1 MSATRLHVALV
12 LAVIVAGALALF
24 TGAASLGDEN
34 LRATLLQLRGARL
47 LAAFLAGAALSVGG
61 VAVQGLFRNPLASP
75 SILGTTAGANLGG
88 QIALVAVSSLSG
100 ATAAHMT
107 EMVLPIGSLL
117 GALVA
122 LGILLVF
129 LRAGVDLLTLL
140 LTGFIL
146 SSLFLSIGSF
156 LTSMAQESWE
166 LGRTMVA
173 WSLGSVS
180 GTGPR
185 QVLFAMPL
193 VVAGTVAIWGWGHA
207 LDVMLSGEEEA
218 ASLGVDVKATRRW
231 VVVWVAVL
239 TGAAVSLGGGV
250 AFVGLIVP
258 HALRPIVGAEHRR
271 LVPTS
276 ALLGGAFLI
285 ACDALGRVL
294 PGRSEIPLGIVTGL
308 IGAPLFLW
316 LLLRMQREAYDG

>member
-1 MSATRLHVALV
+1 MSATRLHLLLV
-12 LAVIVAGALALF
+12 LVIVIAAGLALF
-24 TGAASLGDEN
+24 TGAASLTDEN
-34 LRATLLQLRGARL
+34 LRGTLLQLRGARL

-75 SILGTTAGANLGG
+75 SILGTTAGASLGG
-88 QIALVAVSSLSG
+88 QVAMIALGLTSG
-100 ATAAHMT
+100 VTAGRFAEMT
-107 EMVLPIGSLL
+107 LPLGSLL
-117 GALVA
+117 GALIA
-122 LGILLVF
+122 LGILLLF
-129 LRAGVDLLTLL
+129 LRAGADLLTLL

-146 SSLFLSIGSF
+146 SSLFLSVGSF
-156 LTSMAQESWE
+156 VTSLAQESWE
-166 LGRTMVA
+166 LGRAMVA

-180 GTGPR
+180 GAGPR
-185 QVLFAMPL
+185 QILFALPL
-193 VVAGTVAIWGWGHA
+193 VLVGTLAIWGWGHA

-218 ASLGVDVKATRRW
+218 ASLGIDVKATRRW
-231 VVVWVAVL
+231 VVIWVAVL

-250 AFVGLIVP
+250 GFVGLIVP

-271 LVPTS
+271 LVPAA

-285 ACDALGRVL
+285 VCDTLGRAL
-294 PGRSEIPLGIVTGL
+294 PGRSEVPLGIVTGL

>member
-1 MSATRLHVALV
+1 MSATRLHVVLILAVLVAAVLALV
-12 LAVIVAGALALF
+12 
-24 TGAASLGDEN
+24 TGTASLSDDS
-34 LRATLLQLRGARL
+34 LRGTLLELRGGRL
-47 LAAFLAGAALSVGG
+47 VAAFLAGAALAVGG

-88 QIALVAVSSLSG
+88 QLTLIAFTAVAGSSLPWVDEMLLPVGCLVG
-100 ATAAHMT
+100 AF
-107 EMVLPIGSLL
+107 
-117 GALVA
+117 VA
-122 LGILLVF
+122 LAILLIF
-129 LRAGVDLLTLL
+129 LRVGVDLLTLL

-146 SSLFLSIGSF
+146 SSLFLSVGSF

-180 GTGPR
+180 GTGVR
-185 QVLFAMPL
+185 QILFAFPL
-193 VVAGTVAIWGWGHA
+193 VVAGTIAIWGWGHA

-218 ASLGVDVKATRRW
+218 TTLGVDVKATRFW

-258 HALRPIVGAEHRR
+258 HILRLVVGAEHRR
-271 LVPTS
+271 LVPAS
-276 ALLGGAFLI
+276 APVSYTHLT
-285 ACDALGRVL
+285 L
-294 PGRSEIPLGIVTGL
+294 PTKRIV
-308 IGAPLFLW
+308 
-316 LLLRMQREAYDG
+316 

>member
-12 LAVIVAGALALF
+12 LAVVAAGVLALF
-24 TGAASLGDEN
+24 TGAASLGDES
-34 LRATLLQLRGARL
+34 LRTTLLQLRGARL

-88 QIALVAVSSLSG
+88 QIALLTASALSG
-100 ATAAHMT
+100 AGAALAI
-107 EMVLPIGSLL
+107 EMVLPIGSLI

-122 LGILLVF
+122 LGILLIF
-129 LRAGVDLLTLL
+129 LRAGADLLTLL

-180 GTGPR
+180 GAGAR
-185 QVLFAMPL
+185 HVLFALPL
-193 VVAGTVAIWGWGHA
+193 TIVGTIAIWGWGHA

-239 TGAAVSLGGGV
+239 TGAAVSVGGGV

-271 LVPTS
+271 LVPS
-276 ALLGGAFLI
+276 AALLGGAFLI
-285 ACDALGRVL
+285 ACDALGRAL
-294 PGRSEIPLGIVTGL
+294 PGRPEIPLRLVTGL

-316 LLLRMQREAYDG
+316 LLVRMQREAYGG

>member
-12 LAVIVAGALALF
+12 LAVVVAGALALF
-24 TGAASLGDEN
+24 TGTASLGDES

-88 QIALVAVSSLSG
+88 QIALIAVSGLSG
-100 ATAAHMT
+100 ATAAHVT

-117 GALVA
+117 GAVVA
-122 LGILLVF
+122 LAILLVF

-156 LTSMAQESWE
+156 MTSMAQESWE

-180 GTGPR
+180 GTGGR
-185 QVLFAMPL
+185 HVLFALPL
-193 VVAGTVAIWGWGHA
+193 VIAGTVAIWGWGHA

-218 ASLGVDVKATRRW
+218 ASLGVDVQATRRW

-271 LVPTS
+271 LVPS
-276 ALLGGAFLI
+276 AALLGGAFLI
-285 ACDALGRVL
+285 ACDALGRAL

>member
-1 MSATRLHVALV
+1 MSATRLHLALV
-12 LAVIVAGALALF
+12 LAVVVAGVLALF
-24 TGAASLGDEN
+24 TGAASLGDES

-88 QIALVAVSSLSG
+88 QIALLTASALSG
-100 ATAAHMT
+100 ASAALAI
-107 EMVLPIGSLL
+107 EMVLPIGSLI

-122 LGILLVF
+122 LGILLIF
-129 LRAGVDLLTLL
+129 LRAGADLLTLL

-180 GTGPR
+180 GAGAR
-185 QVLFAMPL
+185 HVLFALPL
-193 VVAGTVAIWGWGHA
+193 TIVGTIAIWGWGHA

-271 LVPTS
+271 LVPS
-276 ALLGGAFLI
+276 AALLGGAFLI
-285 ACDALGRVL
+285 ACDALGRAL

-316 LLLRMQREAYDG
+316 LLVRMQREAYGG

>member
-1 MSATRLHVALV
+1 MSATRLHLALV
-12 LAVIVAGALALF
+12 LAVVVAGVLALF
-24 TGAASLGDEN
+24 TGAASLGDES

-88 QIALVAVSSLSG
+88 QIALLTASALSG
-100 ATAAHMT
+100 ASAALAI
-107 EMVLPIGSLL
+107 EMVLPIGSLI

-122 LGILLVF
+122 LGILLIF
-129 LRAGVDLLTLL
+129 LRAGADLLTLL

-180 GTGPR
+180 GAGAR
-185 QVLFAMPL
+185 HVLFALPL
-193 VVAGTVAIWGWGHA
+193 TIVGTIAIWSWGHA

-271 LVPTS
+271 LVPS
-276 ALLGGAFLI
+276 AALLGGAFLI
-285 ACDALGRVL
+285 ACDALGRAL

-316 LLLRMQREAYDG
+316 LLVRMQREAYGG

>member
-1 MSATRLHVALV
+1 MSTTRLHVALV
-12 LAVIVAGALALF
+12 LAVIVAAVVALF
-24 TGAASLGDEN
+24 TGTASLQDEHLRGALLE
-34 LRATLLQLRGARL
+34 LRAARL

-75 SILGTTAGANLGG
+75 SILGTTAGAHLGG
-88 QIALVAVSSLSG
+88 KLALLTTSALVGAVS
-100 ATAAHMT
+100 TQAA
-107 EMVLPIGSLL
+107 EMILPVGSLL
-117 GALVA
+117 GALLA

-129 LRAGVDLLTLL
+129 LRVGADLLTIL

-146 SSLFLSIGSF
+146 SSLFLSLGSF
-156 LTSMAQESWE
+156 LTSIAQESWE
-166 LGRTMVA
+166 LGRAMVS

-180 GTGPR
+180 GTGAR
-185 QVLFAMPL
+185 QVLFALPL
-193 VVAGTVAIWGWGHA
+193 TLAGTVAIWGWGHA

-218 ASLGVDVKATRRW
+218 ASLGVDVKATRLW
-231 VVVWVAVL
+231 VVIWVAVL

-258 HALRPIVGAEHRR
+258 HALRPLVGAEHRR
-271 LVPTS
+271 LVPAS

-285 ACDALGRVL
+285 ACDALGRVM
-294 PGRSEIPLGIVTGL
+294 PGRTEVPLGIVTGL

-316 LLLRMQREAYDG
+316 LLLRMQREGYDG

>member
-12 LAVIVAGALALF
+12 LAVVVAGALALF
-24 TGAASLGDEN
+24 TGTASLGDES

-61 VAVQGLFRNPLASP
+61 VAVQGLFRNSLASP

-88 QIALVAVSSLSG
+88 QIALLTASAFSG
-100 ATAAHMT
+100 ATAALT
-107 EMVLPIGSLL
+107 IEMVLPIGSLL

-122 LGILLVF
+122 LGILVMF
-129 LRAGVDLLTLL
+129 LRAGADLLTLL

-156 LTSMAQESWE
+156 LTSMAQDSWE

-180 GTGPR
+180 GAGVR
-185 QVLFAMPL
+185 HVLFALPL
-193 VVAGTVAIWGWGHA
+193 IIAGTVAIWGWGHA

-239 TGAAVSLGGGV
+239 TGAAVSVGGGV

-271 LVPTS
+271 LVPS
-276 ALLGGAFLI
+276 AALLGGAFLI
-285 ACDALGRVL
+285 ACDALGRAM